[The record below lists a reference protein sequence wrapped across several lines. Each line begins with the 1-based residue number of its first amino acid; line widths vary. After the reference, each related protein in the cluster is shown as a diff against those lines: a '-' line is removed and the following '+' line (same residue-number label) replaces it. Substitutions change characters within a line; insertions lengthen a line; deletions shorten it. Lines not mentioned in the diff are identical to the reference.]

1 MLKIM
6 ISEKQLEDFIFYTDK
21 TTLSDLGLDV
31 DSKIKRQV
39 KIGKYGIADMISVK
53 KDRTA
58 KYNIPFLHFTIYE
71 LKKDK
76 IDIHTFLQSIRYAMG
91 LKHFLSKVKN
101 IPYDEYKITL
111 KLIGRQVNLDNS
123 FMYLQDLL
131 VDNEFD
137 TSSLM
142 LDLYTYSV
150 EGDVILFNRLFTN
163 FEELN
168 ILS

>member
-1 MLKIM
+1 
-6 ISEKQLEDFIFYTDK
+6 
-21 TTLSDLGLDV
+21 
-31 DSKIKRQV
+31 
-39 KIGKYGIADMISVK
+39 
-53 KDRTA
+53 
-58 KYNIPFLHFTIYE
+58 
-71 LKKDK
+71 
-76 IDIHTFLQSIRYAMG
+76 MG